1 MNLASGSTLG
11 AKGQSLVQLY
21 LTIRERPP
29 SATNALIDTIVRTGR
44 AMDFAMRI
52 RRLGRVE
59 QPNLRAYAQLATL
72 SEADLRLWA
81 LEAMANAGLLAVV
94 QQAPDPVAI
103 EEQVGVG
110 EGIFDQTTRL
120 WEVLGP
126 TDLERAVLHS
136 AEQLAYVPLTLS
148 DHRGSLESAGH
159 AAHVHDQV
167 FAVLGHLGLLR
178 RERSARLREDVIYSP
193 YVWGSEAVS
202 VAEFLHHLPA
212 NEREVLGDLSRAVAE
227 RPGSAL
233 TSLGAPAMVETAR
246 KVGLI
251 SATRVVSRSGQE
263 QSFAFSSWLDRS
275 LASGVSDVA
284 HERKLFVAHIL
295 FGHRF
300 GFPTTGKIRD
310 PLVLVEALI
319 GRGRVGPATAIGRD
333 YPLLEAAGIVRV
345 SPSAF
350 AGQHYLDLVKADVAE
365 DGLDLLRLAVGDA
378 GGGATQDPFGGLWV
392 PGMTF
397 WGPERDRQSLPEISG
412 SEAEVVGSLVDLLRE
427 QTARKLRKEDL

>member
-1 MNLASGSTLG
+1 
-11 AKGQSLVQLY
+11 
-21 LTIRERPP
+21 
-29 SATNALIDTIVRTGR
+29 
-44 AMDFAMRI
+44 
-52 RRLGRVE
+52 
-59 QPNLRAYAQLATL
+59 
-72 SEADLRLWA
+72 
-81 LEAMANAGLLAVV
+81 
-94 QQAPDPVAI
+94 
-103 EEQVGVG
+103 
-110 EGIFDQTTRL
+110 
-120 WEVLGP
+120 
-126 TDLERAVLHS
+126 VLHS
-136 AEQLAYVPLTLS
+136 AQQLAYVPLTLS
-148 DHRGSLESAGH
+148 DHRASLEAAGH
-159 AAHVHDQV
+159 AASGHEQV

-178 RERSARLREDVIYSP
+178 RERSARLREDVVYSP
-193 YVWGSEAVS
+193 YMWGSEAVS

-233 TSLGAPAMVETAR
+233 SSLGAPAMVETAR

-251 SATRVVSRSGQE
+251 SATRVLSRSGQE

-300 GFPTTGKIRD
+300 GFPQTGRIRD
-310 PLVLVEALI
+310 PLVLVERLI

-345 SPSAF
+345 SPSERV
-350 AGQHYLDLVKADVAE
+350 GQHYLDLVKADVAE

-378 GGGATQDPFGGLWV
+378 GGGGTQDPFGGLWV

-397 WGPERDRQSLPEISG
+397 WGPERDRQSLPEITG